1 MKQQTL
7 RCALPILCATMLTG
21 CGAQTDIQALQP
33 PTIEV
38 QVDDTAESA
47 GEVTAEATKTI
58 KKTMPPHRPTIHS
71 LLHPYRRLP
80 TQPN

>member
-7 RCALPILCATMLTG
+7 RCALPILCATMLAG

-47 GEVTAEATKTI
+47 GEVTAESNEGN
-58 KKTMPPHRPTIHS
+58 KKDDASASSQTEDKR
-71 LLHPYRRLP
+71 LL
-80 TQPN
+80 